1 MLELDA
7 FINIQ
12 GLINFRNPAPTY
24 NECNSFYKLA
34 QDPLYNA
41 KLYGGFYSSGKTS
54 SFKILP
60 GWGGLNIAIR
70 TTVSDNLDA
79 PFIMLPAYQS
89 A

>member
-12 GLINFRNPAPTY
+12 DSINFRNPAPTY

-41 KLYGGFYSSGKTS
+41 KLRGGFYSS